1 MSLIFTDNFIGM
13 WSGKKG
19 STSFLWPITST
30 HILIK
35 SEQTQDLEAALI
47 ILTSSIHNPGPI
59 TFTTGWASWFLALCK
74 DTDTQPTALKIT
86 LYTQDKFNWNFNTVV
101 DLACRELENKIWMLA
116 HEGGS
121 ITEVQLTQTTV
132 SQLTLLQEGQAVSLQ
147 NIHREGNKHRTK
159 NQAWWFTAP
168 SEVLTPANLCHYY
181 SHTQTLRY
189 CHTHHHTTPNT
200 SHCKCTY

>member
-1 MSLIFTDNFIGM
+1 MSLIFTDNFTGM

-121 ITEVQLTQTTV
+121 ITQAQLMQTTV
-132 SQLTLLQEGQAVSLQ
+132 PQLTHLQEGQAVSLQ
-147 NIHREGNKHRTK
+147 NIYREGNKHRTK
-159 NQAWWFTAP
+159 
-168 SEVLTPANLCHYY
+168 Y
-181 SHTQTLRY
+181 
-189 CHTHHHTTPNT
+189 
-200 SHCKCTY
+200 